1 MKKLFTLSAAALAL
15 GAATLP
21 AASVAAQGQISPV
34 IITDVGG
41 VDDKSFNQ
49 SAWEGLQA
57 YGEENE
63 LEEGPGGFFYLESKS
78 DSDYVT
84 NINTAIQGGSN
95 LIFGIGYKLQPA
107 IDEAAG
113 QNPDANFVIV
123 DSVVEQDNV
132 ASITFKDNEA
142 AFLAGVAAAMTTK
155 TDHIGFIGGVES
167 EVIDRFEAG
176 FVAGAKTVNP
186 DIEISI
192 EYAGHFADAPKGKQ
206 LAASI
211 YSSGAD
217 IIYHAAGG
225 TGQGVF
231 SEAKDRVSNDPS
243 QELYVIGVDLDQD
256 AEGLIEIDG
265 EERHLTLTST
275 LKQVGES
282 VKAFTEKTQ
291 ADGFEGG
298 VQTLGL
304 ADGGVDLTTEFLT
317 DEVKKAVE
325 DYKQQIIDGDIVV
338 PEKPGEEM
346 TSNEDADAE
355 KAEDETEEETAE
367 EAEETEETEA
377 E

>member
-1 MKKLFTLSAAALAL
+1 MKKLLTLSAAALTL

-21 AASVAAQGQISPV
+21 LATVVAQEQISPV

-63 LEEGPGGFFYLESKS
+63 LEEGPGGYFYLESKS

-84 NINTAIQGGSN
+84 NINAAIQGGSN

-107 IDEAAG
+107 IDEAAE
-113 QNPDANFVIV
+113 QNPDGHFVIV
-123 DSVVEQDNV
+123 DSVVEKDNV

-282 VKAFTEKTQ
+282 VKAFAEKTQ
-291 ADGFEGG
+291 AEGFEGG

-325 DYKQQIIDGDIVV
+325 DYKQQIINGEIVV

-367 EAEETEETEA
+367 ETEA